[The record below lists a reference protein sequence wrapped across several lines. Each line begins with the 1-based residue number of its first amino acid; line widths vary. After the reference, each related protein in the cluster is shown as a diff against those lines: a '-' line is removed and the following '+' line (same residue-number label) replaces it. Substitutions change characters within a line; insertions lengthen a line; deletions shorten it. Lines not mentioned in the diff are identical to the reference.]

1 MQRLLILP
9 VLLCL
14 ALCTSFIANASVS
27 VAAGEITYE
36 WQSDSTYR
44 FMFTLYRDCSGGP
57 EPDSVQLCFH
67 DPCDNTLSFSTYLMK
82 LSGTTILK
90 DCSEAKSQCD
100 SPASTLPGFKQY
112 TYTALATLPGR
123 CNSWHIFTHVD
134 YRNNMINLQSPTS
147 KQYYAEARF
156 NNTGSFITNSSPSF
170 GNAPVHFAYTGNFS
184 GYDCKATD
192 VNGDSI
198 VYETISPLTNV
209 SSCSDTVASVAPYI
223 TTSPALNNFNNP
235 FQSNSSY
242 YLNTTYPA
250 TNTFACT
257 PGTTGSQNVALKV
270 KEYRRGVLIGY
281 VTREVQVVVFTPP
294 PNIGSYFKFTPAVL
308 PNHICEGDTFDF
320 DFDAIAY
327 DSNARIV
334 MEDNHIYRFP
344 GATLT
349 YTSQYSDSVHGH
361 FHWVPTSSGKMSF
374 IITAFDSTCR
384 TPGVIVYNTQTTAFY
399 VDARQKP
406 LKDTTICLGD
416 TAKYGLLY
424 SGSWSVFSG
433 TPNSINCTT
442 CQFANMYPTA
452 TSQYTVYMSPAGACP
467 AFHDTVQVNVNTNIT
482 HPSVTI
488 TASPDTNIA
497 PLTTVTFIAHVVN
510 CAHPAYQWYR
520 NGVAIAGA
528 VRDSFVLA
536 SLNNNDVITC
546 KVNCGDAC
554 PRPSDTASNPI
565 TIHVSS
571 GINTIKTP
579 SPFSIYPNPNNGSF
593 TIVGKVQTNNTTI
606 ELLDITGKQM
616 YRKQIATGNGEINEQ
631 LQLDLRPGIY
641 ILKID
646 NQAMQLVISR

>member
-1 MQRLLILP
+1 MQRLLLP
-9 VLLCL
+9 ALLCL
-14 ALCTSFIANASVS
+14 ALCTSFVANASVS

-44 FMFTLYRDCSGGP
+44 FMFTLCRDCSGGA

-67 DPCDNTLSFSTYLMK
+67 DPCDNTLSFSTYLRK

-170 GNAPVHFAYTGNFS
+170 GNAPVYFAYTGNFS

-209 SSCSDTVASVAPYI
+209 NSCSDTVASVAPYI
-223 TTSPALNNFNNP
+223 TTSPALNNFKNP
-235 FQSNSSY
+235 FQTSNSY
-242 YLNTTYPA
+242 LLNTTYPP
-250 TNTFACT
+250 TNTFVCN
-257 PGTTGSQNVALKV
+257 PSTTGSQNVALKV
-270 KEYRRGVLIGY
+270 KEYRRGILIGY

-294 PNIGSYFKFTPAVL
+294 PNIGSHFTFYPSSI
-308 PNHICEGDTFDF
+308 PNHVCEGDTLDF
-320 DFDAIAY
+320 DFYAIAN
-327 DSNARIV
+327 DSTSRIV
-334 MEDNHIYRFP
+334 VEDNHLYKIP
-344 GATLT
+344 GATVT
-349 YTSQYSDSVHGH
+349 YASQYSDSVHGH
-361 FHWVPTSSGKMSF
+361 FHWVPSSSFGSLSF

-384 TPGVIVYNTQTTAFY
+384 TPGVVTYNTHNISLS
-399 VDARQKP
+399 VDPRQKP
-406 LKDTTICLGD
+406 LTDTTICLGD
-416 TAKYGLLY
+416 TAKFGLLY
-424 SGSWSVFSG
+424 SGTWSVFSG

-442 CQFANMYPTA
+442 CQFASMYPTA
-452 TSQYTVYMSPAGACP
+452 ASQYTVYVSPAGACP
-467 AFHDTVQVNVNTNIT
+467 AFHDTVQVNINTHLT
-482 HPSVTI
+482 HPAVTI

-497 PLTTVTFIAHVVN
+497 PLTSVTFKAHVIN
-510 CAHPAYQWYR
+510 CAHPHYKWFINR
-520 NGVAIAGA
+520 MLIPGA
-528 VRDSFVLA
+528 VTDSFVQANLK
-536 SLNNNDVITC
+536 NNDVVTC
-546 KVNCGDAC
+546 EVDCGDDC
-554 PRPSDTASNPI
+554 PRPADTMSNPL

-571 GINTIKTP
+571 GINTIKAS

-593 TIVGKVQTNNTTI
+593 TIVGKVDASNNTI
-606 ELLDITGKQM
+606 ELLDITGKQL
-616 YRKQIATGNGEINEQ
+616 YRKLVAAKNGELNEQ
-631 LQLDLRPGIY
+631 IQVDLQPGVY
-641 ILKID
+641 ILKVDKYNIR
-646 NQAMQLVISR
+646 LVVE